1 MRNNIKFIT
10 NTALIAGLYT
20 ALTIGFSFLSYGQVQ
35 FRMSEI
41 LVLFAFIDPKYALG
55 LTIGCVLAN
64 LFSPLGIVDV
74 VFGTLATVI
83 AIYSIIL
90 VRKYIKDIKKSLL
103 LASLGPV
110 LSNGIIVGLELKY
123 LFETPFLINFFYVA
137 LGEFVV
143 VSLLGVGIIKLVMK
157 SKRLVEI
164 LSF

>member
-35 FRMSEI
+35 FRISEI
-41 LVLFAFIDPKYALG
+41 LVLFTFIDPKYALG

-74 VFGTLATVI
+74 IFGTLATVI

-90 VRKYIKDIKKSLL
+90 VRKNILDDNKSLF

-123 LFETPFLINFFYVA
+123 LFQTPFLINFFYVA

-143 VSLLGVGIIKLVMK
+143 VSLIGINVIKLILK
-157 SKRLVEI
+157 NKRLVEI
-164 LSF
+164 LRF